1 VQSLLPEAKYFPSGE
16 YATDQTLL
24 LCPRKHIISF
34 FVSVL
39 HNLIVLSE
47 LLDTKYL
54 PSGEN
59 ATELTKS

>member
-16 YATDQTLL
+16 YATVQTLL
-24 LCPRKHIISF
+24 LCPLKHVIYF

-47 LLDTKYL
+47 LLDAKYL
-54 PSGEN
+54 PSGEK
-59 ATELTKS
+59 ATELTQS